1 MTSRSFQTA
10 THTPSAHTGGHTTR
24 TGGATGG
31 AAAATATHTAGFTSA
46 ADDDLFGFLDADTV
60 ERQSKWVVHN
70 ALFVSAS
77 EVAPRSPGSHRRP
90 TPLPH
95 SHSR

>member
-46 ADDDLFGFLDADTV
+46 ADDDLFGFLDG
-60 ERQSKWVVHN
+60 
-70 ALFVSAS
+70 FVYD
-77 EVAPRSPGSHRRP
+77 HC
-90 TPLPH
+90 H
-95 SHSR
+95 SLLQFAHEDFLRGLSV

>member
-1 MTSRSFQTA
+1 MTSRTFQTA

-46 ADDDLFGFLDADTV
+46 ADDDLFGFLDADTAAEMRTNDGDDDGKGKV
-60 ERQSKWVVHN
+60 RATRQ
-70 ALFVSAS
+70 APITVSWS
-77 EVAPRSPGSHRRP
+77 
-90 TPLPH
+90 
-95 SHSR
+95 